1 LAGIVRGARDG
12 GRLIGVRD
20 VGVEFAVQRDGA
32 SIAYEVFG
40 NGPIDLVLAMG
51 RFPIDLMWELPQL
64 AEFLDRLGEM
74 ARVIAYDAR
83 GSGASDPMPTDPVSQ
98 VEMFAGDCLAVLDAV
113 GCDRATF
120 LGLYAGA
127 SGVFFAATYPERM
140 RSLIVSHLR
149 PSFPELRGL
158 SIEQRRKMARALS
171 TTRGLR
177 SDNPRVAH
185 DPVLQRWWGR
195 ARRATSPDAIA
206 RQMEWAAKVDIE
218 PVLGTVRTPTLVLH
232 RRENPLWDV
241 ETSRTAATLIPN
253 ARFVEVPGAELDMF
267 LGDSG
272 PVLAEIERFLSEPD
286 AGVALD
292 RVLATVLFTDLVSS
306 TPQLAEMGDR
316 RWRDLI
322 ATHDAL
328 VRTELDRYRG
338 QEVRFDGDGVLATFD
353 GPGRAVRCA
362 CAIRDAIGALGLD
375 VRAGLHTG
383 EIELRGDG
391 IEGIAV
397 VVGKRVSSTAGSGE
411 VLVSRTVADLI
422 AGSGIELLDKG
433 EHELKGVPGTW
444 RLFSVQD

>member
-1 LAGIVRGARDG
+1 VRA
-12 GRLIGVRD
+12 GVRD
-20 VGVEFAVQRDGA
+20 GERLIDVRDVEVEFAVQRDGA

-40 NGPIDLVLAMG
+40 NGPIDLLLTMG

-83 GSGASDPMPTDPVSQ
+83 GSGASDPFPADPVSQ
-98 VEMFAGDCLAVLDAV
+98 IEMFAGDCLAVLDAV
-113 GCDRATF
+113 GCDRVSY
-120 LGLYAGA
+120 LSIY
-127 SGVFFAATYPERM
+127 SGVAGVFVAATYPERV
-140 RSLIVSHLR
+140 RSLILSHLR
-149 PSFPELRGL
+149 TSFPELRGIP
-158 SIEQRRKMARALS
+158 IEQRRKMARALS

-195 ARRATSPDAIA
+195 ARRATSPEAIA
-206 RQMEWAAKVDIE
+206 RQMEWAAGHDIG

-232 RRENPLWDV
+232 RRDNHLWDV
-241 ETSRTAATLIPN
+241 ETSRAAATLIPN
-253 ARFVEVPGAELDMF
+253 ARFVEVPGGELDMF
-267 LGDSG
+267 LGDTG
-272 PVLAEIERFLSEPD
+272 PVLAEIEQFLAEPD
-286 AGVALD
+286 AGIAHD

-322 ATHDAL
+322 ATHDAV

-338 QEVRFDGDGVLATFD
+338 REVRFDGDGVLATFD

-362 CAIRDAIGALGLD
+362 CAIRDALGALGLD

-397 VVGKRVSSTAGSGE
+397 VVGKRVSSIAGPGE
-411 VLVSRTVADLI
+411 VFVSRTVADLI

-433 EHELKGVPGTW
+433 EQVLKGVPGTW
-444 RLFSVQD
+444 RLFSVRD